1 MEKKK
6 NNSVKLVIASVAIV
20 IAALII
26 AQVAYA
32 LFSDKDSENLS
43 IKTAKINVNLS
54 EDPEW
59 VENTDEYGIEKYT
72 KVVKGVSTEKV
83 DAYVRIKCIPIVQYY
98 KEGEEN
104 ATGEWIT
111 NATPQED
118 ILVTIESDDWVQDG
132 EYWYYKYILKGF
144 EETTPLNIN
153 WTVLELPAELSTK
166 QLRTD
171 VRVVLEYAQAENNVW
186 KEAFQLDE
194 LPDSVEK

>member
-6 NNSVKLVIASVAIV
+6 NLKLIIASIAIV

-43 IKTAKINVNLS
+43 IKTAKINVDLEEDS
-54 EDPEW
+54 EWE
-59 VENTDEYGIEKYT
+59 ENTDEFGIEKYT
-72 KVVKGVSTEKV
+72 KVIKGVSTEEV

-98 KEGEEN
+98 KEGEEEED
-104 ATGEWIT
+104 GEWIT

-132 EYWYYKYILKGF
+132 EYWYYKNILKGF
-144 EETTPLNIN
+144 EETSPVNIN

-171 VRVVLEYAQAENNVW
+171 VRVVLEYAQADNNVW
-186 KEAFQLDE
+186 KEAFQIDE

>member
-6 NNSVKLVIASVAIV
+6 NLKLIIASVAIV

-32 LFSDKDSENLS
+32 LFSDKDLENLES
-43 IKTAKINVNLS
+43 KTAKINVNLE
-54 EDPEW
+54 EDTEW
-59 VENTDEYGIEKYT
+59 EENTDEYGIEKYT
-72 KVVKGVSTEKV
+72 KVVKGVSTEEV

-98 KEGEEN
+98 KEGEVEES
-104 ATGEWIT
+104 GEWIT

-132 EYWYYKYILKGF
+132 EYWYYKNILEGF
-144 EETTPLNIN
+144 EETSPVNIN

-171 VRVVLEYAQAENNVW
+171 VRVVLEYAQADNNVW
-186 KEAFQLDE
+186 KEAFQIDE